1 MSKTLIIVAIC
12 IAAAGRP
19 AIAEDPQLT
28 IAADRP
34 IIELSH
40 RQLTRRGVVLPSL
53 EVHFR
58 IDARCPMP
66 HTPVSMMLSIADSR
80 RHVQGTE
87 IDSALNSG
95 LSITVPAPQ
104 IAPVFMP
111 GFCAGDDTR
120 QDATVP
126 DLLSVQGSLTC
137 GSEDDSSTTVSYASA
152 GIDVSLRCPAD
163 NEQPA
168 SESN

>member
-1 MSKTLIIVAIC
+1 MTKALIVVAVGIVAAC
-12 IAAAGRP
+12 RP
-19 AIAEDPQLT
+19 AIAEDLQLT
-28 IAADRP
+28 IAADTP
-34 IIELSH
+34 IIELSQ

-58 IDARCPMP
+58 IDARCPTP

-80 RHVQGTE
+80 RHVPGSE

-111 GFCAGDDTR
+111 GFCAADDTR
-120 QDATVP
+120 RDATVP

-137 GSEDDSSTTVSYASA
+137 GSKDEPSTTIKYASA
-152 GIDVSLRCPAD
+152 GVAVSLRCPAD
-163 NEQPA
+163 DEQPVG
-168 SESN
+168 ESN